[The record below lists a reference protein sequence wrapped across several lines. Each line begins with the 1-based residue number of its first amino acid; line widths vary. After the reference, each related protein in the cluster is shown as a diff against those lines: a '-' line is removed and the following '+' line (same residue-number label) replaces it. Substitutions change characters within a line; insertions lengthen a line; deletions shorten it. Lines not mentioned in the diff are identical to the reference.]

1 MTHVLLVED
10 DENKRSRITEYYC
23 KQFPDDNFTHADAM
37 VTGLRAA
44 REVRPDLIILDMTLP
59 NYSISA
65 AQGYNPM
72 RPFGGRDFLRQLLR
86 LDLVTKV
93 VILTQFETF
102 GSPPNLVNLSGL
114 NDELRME
121 FDPVYLGSI
130 YYHASKASWQAEL
143 SMYRENMEPEEA

>member
-1 MTHVLLVED
+1 MTQVLLVED
-10 DENKRSRITEYYC
+10 DENKRSRITDYYC
-23 KQFPDDNFTHADAM
+23 EQFPMDKFSHADAM

-44 REVRPDLIILDMTLP
+44 RETRPGLIILDMTLP

-86 LDLVTKV
+86 LDLDTKV

-114 NDELRME
+114 DDELRKE
-121 FDPVYLGSI
+121 FDSVYLGSI
-130 YYHASKASWQAEL
+130 YYHASKSSWQAEL
-143 SMYRENMEPEEA
+143 KLYREKLKPENA

>member
-1 MTHVLLVED
+1 MTQVPLVED
-10 DENKRSRITEYYC
+10 DENKRSRMTEYYC
-23 KQFPDDNFTHADAM
+23 EQFPDDSFTHADAM

-44 REVRPDLIILDMTLP
+44 REIKPGLIILDMTLP

-93 VILTQFETF
+93 VILTEFETF

-114 NDELRME
+114 NDELRKE

-130 YYHASKASWQAEL
+130 YYHASKVSWQVEL
-143 SMYRENMEPEEA
+143 SMYRESMKPEKA